1 MAELMVYLVATD
13 RPIFR
18 GNAKLVVFETVDGQ
32 VGIMP
37 QHSPMMGV
45 LRDAPVL
52 IRTDEGDRYAAVHG
66 GFVTVDRDQVMI
78 LAEIAEMS
86 EEIDVAEVK
95 RHITELGTPAADDDV
110 TKARIKKA
118 EVRLDVAARAG
129 SVHLH

>member
-13 RPIFR
+13 RPVFS
-18 GNAKLVVFETVDGQ
+18 GKAKLVVFETVDGQ

-37 QHSPMMGV
+37 QHSPMMGI

-52 IRTDEGDRYAAVHG
+52 IRTDDGDRLAAVHG
-66 GFVTVDRDQVMI
+66 GFVTVDHDQVMI

-86 EEIDVAEVK
+86 EEIKVDEVRRK
-95 RHITELGTPAADDDV
+95 KEQRGTPAEDDEV
-110 TKARIKKA
+110 AKARLKKA

-129 SVHLH
+129 SVHLR